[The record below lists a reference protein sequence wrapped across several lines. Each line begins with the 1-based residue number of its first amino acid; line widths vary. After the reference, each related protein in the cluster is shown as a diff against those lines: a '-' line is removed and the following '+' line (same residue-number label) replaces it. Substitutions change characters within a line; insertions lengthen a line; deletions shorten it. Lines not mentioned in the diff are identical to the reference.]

1 MMAYLTYLWVI
12 KCRVKRLLTRDL
24 SSLLALLLTSSNH
37 RTPLK
42 VRSLTLNLLLTLV
55 LVVEFM
61 TILAQS
67 QSSENLKDS
76 AQALWQRFSR
86 VERVRSLTS
95 SERNRYI

>member
-1 MMAYLTYLWVI
+1 MLSAKRGLQMIAYLTYIWVI

-24 SSLLALLLTSSNH
+24 SSLLALLLTSSDY

-61 TILAQS
+61 TILAQT

-76 AQALWQRFSR
+76 AQALW
-86 VERVRSLTS
+86 
-95 SERNRYI
+95 